1 MVLNKTYNRTAK
13 WDIEKYRWR
22 IGETNLYQW
31 YTNEEQSASP
41 IYSDL
46 TEALQWIIQH
56 DQYDRH
62 DENLS

>member
-13 WDIEKYRWR
+13 WDVESNRWR
-22 IGETNLYQW
+22 IGETTLYQW
-31 YTNEEQSASP
+31 YTNEEQSISP

-46 TEALQWIIQH
+46 TEALQWII
-56 DQYDRH
+56 RH

>member
-13 WDIEKYRWR
+13 WDVESNRWR
-22 IGETNLYQW
+22 IGETTLYQW
-31 YTNEEQSASP
+31 YNNEEQSISP

-46 TEALQWIIQH
+46 TEALQWIIK
-56 DQYDRH
+56 H

>member
-13 WDIEKYRWR
+13 WDVENNRWR

-31 YTNEEQSASP
+31 YNNEEQSISP
-41 IYSDL
+41 IYSNL
-46 TEALQWIIQH
+46 TEALQWII
-56 DQYDRH
+56 RH

>member
-13 WDIEKYRWR
+13 WDVENNRWR
-22 IGETNLYQW
+22 IGETTLYQW
-31 YTNEEQSASP
+31 YNNEEQSISP

-46 TEALQWIIQH
+46 TEALQWIIK
-56 DQYDRH
+56 H

>member
-13 WDIEKYRWR
+13 WDVENNQWR

-31 YTNEEQSASP
+31 YTNEEQSISP

-46 TEALQWIIQH
+46 TEALRWIIQ
-56 DQYDRH
+56 Y

>member
-13 WDIEKYRWR
+13 WDVEKYRWR

-31 YTNEEQSASP
+31 YTNEEQSISP

-46 TEALQWIIQH
+46 TEAIQWIIQH
-56 DQYDRH
+56 D
-62 DENLS
+62 ENLS

>member
-13 WDIEKYRWR
+13 WDIENNRWW
-22 IGETNLYQW
+22 IGETTLYQW
-31 YTNEEQSASP
+31 YTNEEKSISP

-46 TEALQWIIQH
+46 TEALRWIIQ
-56 DQYDRH
+56 Y

>member
-13 WDIEKYRWR
+13 WDVENNRWR

-31 YTNEEQSASP
+31 YTNEEKSASP
-41 IYSDL
+41 IYSEL
-46 TEALQWIIQH
+46 PEALEWII
-56 DQYDRH
+56 RH

>member
-13 WDIEKYRWR
+13 WDVESNRWR
-22 IGETNLYQW
+22 IGETTLYQW
-31 YTNEEQSASP
+31 YNNEEQSISP

-46 TEALQWIIQH
+46 TEAIQWIIK
-56 DQYDRH
+56 H

>member
-13 WDIEKYRWR
+13 WDVENNRWR

-46 TEALQWIIQH
+46 TEAIQWIIQ
-56 DQYDRH
+56 Y

>member
-1 MVLNKTYNRTAK
+1 MLLNKTYNRTAK

-46 TEALQWIIQH
+46 TEALQWII
-56 DQYDRH
+56 RH

>member
-13 WDIEKYRWR
+13 WDVENYRWR
-22 IGETNLYQW
+22 IGETTLYQW
-31 YTNEEQSASP
+31 YTNEEQSISP

-46 TEALQWIIQH
+46 TEALQWII
-56 DQYDRH
+56 RH

>member
-13 WDIEKYRWR
+13 WDVENNRWR
-22 IGETNLYQW
+22 IGETTLYQW
-31 YTNEEQSASP
+31 YNNEEQSISP

-46 TEALQWIIQH
+46 TEALQWIIK
-56 DQYDRH
+56 Y

>member
-13 WDIEKYRWR
+13 WDVESNRWR
-22 IGETNLYQW
+22 IGETTLYQW
-31 YTNEEQSASP
+31 YNNEEQSISP

-46 TEALQWIIQH
+46 TEALQWII
-56 DQYDRH
+56 RH

>member
-13 WDIEKYRWR
+13 WDIENNRWR
-22 IGETNLYQW
+22 IGETTLYQW
-31 YTNEEQSASP
+31 YNNEEQSISP

-46 TEALQWIIQH
+46 TEALQWIIK
-56 DQYDRH
+56 H

>member
-13 WDIEKYRWR
+13 WDVENNRWR

-46 TEALQWIIQH
+46 TEALQWIIK
-56 DQYDRH
+56 Y

>member
-13 WDIEKYRWR
+13 WDVESNRWR
-22 IGETNLYQW
+22 IGETTLYQW
-31 YTNEEQSASP
+31 YNNEEQSISP

-46 TEALQWIIQH
+46 TEALQWIIRY
-56 DQYDRH
+56 DQH

>member
-1 MVLNKTYNRTAK
+1 MILNKTYNRTAK
-13 WDIEKYRWR
+13 WDVENNRWR

-31 YTNEEQSASP
+31 YTNEEKSISP

-46 TEALQWIIQH
+46 TEALRWIIQ
-56 DQYDRH
+56 Y

>member
-13 WDIEKYRWR
+13 WDVESNRWR
-22 IGETNLYQW
+22 IGETTLYQW
-31 YTNEEQSASP
+31 YNNEEQSASP

-46 TEALQWIIQH
+46 TEALQWII
-56 DQYDRH
+56 RH

>member
-13 WDIEKYRWR
+13 WDVESNRWR
-22 IGETNLYQW
+22 IGETTLYQW
-31 YTNEEQSASP
+31 YNNEEQSISP

-46 TEALQWIIQH
+46 TEALQWIIRH
-56 DQYDRH
+56 DQH

>member
-13 WDIEKYRWR
+13 WDVENNRWR

-31 YTNEEQSASP
+31 YTNEEQSVSP

-46 TEALQWIIQH
+46 TEALQWIIK
-56 DQYDRH
+56 H

>member
-13 WDIEKYRWR
+13 WDVESNRWR
-22 IGETNLYQW
+22 IGETTLYQW
-31 YTNEEQSASP
+31 YNNEEQSISP

-56 DQYDRH
+56 D
-62 DENLS
+62 ENLS

>member
-13 WDIEKYRWR
+13 WDVESNRWR
-22 IGETNLYQW
+22 IGETTLYQW
-31 YTNEEQSASP
+31 YNNEEQSISP

-46 TEALQWIIQH
+46 TEALQWIIK
-56 DQYDRH
+56 Y

>member
-13 WDIEKYRWR
+13 WDVESNRWR
-22 IGETNLYQW
+22 IGETTLYQW
-31 YTNEEQSASP
+31 YNNEEQSISP

-46 TEALQWIIQH
+46 PEAIQWIIK
-56 DQYDRH
+56 H